1 VEGSY
6 KTASE
11 NVVPESAGP
20 IMGKECTLHVDNWY
34 SSPVLYREIHGRR
47 TNAVI
52 TSCCMVYRSQHCV
65 ATFSLANLNGLSL
78 ALEIAISI
86 SPLGV

>member
-11 NVVPESAGP
+11 NVVPESAEP
-20 IMGKECTLHVDNWY
+20 IMGKECALHVDNWY
-34 SSPVLYREIHGRR
+34 SFLMLYQEIHGRR

-52 TSCCMVYRSQHCV
+52 TSCFMVYRS
-65 ATFSLANLNGLSL
+65 
-78 ALEIAISI
+78 
-86 SPLGV
+86 